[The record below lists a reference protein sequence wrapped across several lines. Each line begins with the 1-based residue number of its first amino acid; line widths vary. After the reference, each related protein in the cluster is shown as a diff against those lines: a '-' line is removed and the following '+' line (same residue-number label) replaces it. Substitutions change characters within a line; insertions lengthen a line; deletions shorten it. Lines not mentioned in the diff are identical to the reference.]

1 LKIQTFVSLSL
12 FFAFLLLLTACTN
25 STPETVEEDKGN
37 TLSATVI
44 RVIDGDTVKIKLENG
59 KEETVRLLLIDTP
72 ESVHPSKPVQP
83 FGKEASQFLKNSLP
97 EGSQIEVELGINER
111 DTYGRLLAYVYHE
124 GEMVNKQALQKGLA
138 RVAYVFAPNT
148 KYIDEF
154 RNVQEQAQQQALG
167 IWSIENYATDHGFDE
182 TMTVP
187 DSVSNTAGCENP
199 QIKGNISSKSEK
211 IYHIP
216 SGQHYRETKPEEW
229 FCSEKEAVN
238 AGFRKSK
245 S

>member
-1 LKIQTFVSLSL
+1 
-12 FFAFLLLLTACTN
+12 
-25 STPETVEEDKGN
+25 
-37 TLSATVI
+37 
-44 RVIDGDTVKIKLENG
+44 VKIKLENG

-83 FGKEASQFLKNSLP
+83 FGKEASQILKNSLP

-111 DTYGRLLAYVYHE
+111 DTYDRLLAYVYHE
-124 GEMVNKQALQKGLA
+124 DEMVNKQLLQKGLA

-154 RNVQEQAQQQALG
+154 RNVQEQAQQQELG
-167 IWSIENYATDHGFDE
+167 IWSIENYATDYGFDE
-182 TMTVP
+182 AVTVP
-187 DSVSNTAGCENP
+187 DSVSNTIGCENP
-199 QIKGNISSKSEK
+199 QIKGNISSNSEK

-216 SGQHYRETKPEEW
+216 SGQHYLETKPEEW
-229 FCSEKEAVN
+229 FCSEKDAVN